1 MTREEFSTGF
11 DRLTEAFNV
20 TNAER
25 KARIYFD
32 ELELISG
39 DIFLAIVNRLVRQAD
54 KFPTISAIL
63 KTKEAIEPMGSE
75 MMRKEYCLIC
85 DGYGWILTE
94 RGAGRANCIHGMKLS
109 AKIQIVEI
117 SASSKESNAF
127 DQFKEM
133 AISNPE
139 RMTKGFS
146 LTYRLMMTKNPKFY
160 QDCREFLLELVGK
173 DRAKQILNA
182 VQKEGVVKSL

>member
-85 DGYGWILTE
+85 DGYGWIVTE
-94 RGAGRANCIHGMKLS
+94 MGAGRANCIHGMRLS
-109 AKIQIVEI
+109 TKIPIVEI
-117 SASSKESNAF
+117 SASSKENNAF
-127 DQFKEM
+127 DQFQEM

-139 RMTKGFS
+139 RCIKGFS
-146 LTYRLMMTKNPKFY
+146 ITYRLIKAKNPKLY

-173 DRAKQILNA
+173 ERAKTIFNA
-182 VQKEGVVKSL
+182 MQKEGIVKSL